1 MWKKKSPEEQMTL
14 VGHMHS
20 VIKSTPPFAV
30 PPPVP
35 PPPPDNDNV
44 DEKQQIFEIINEI
57 YQAYKVH
64 TTYRFLF
71 GFLSDVNALP
81 FFESWTAMS
90 EAQKKELVTRILNFS
105 KQKKRKR
112 EEEESKKRKRDVE
125 MEEKEAS
132 ELNWL
137 LMACGCGDSDDV
149 KAEISASELLQLL
162 YIRLKDGVVTDSL
175 INKFCRAVVMSGK
188 CNVNVECKEQCKS

>member
-20 VIKSTPPFAV
+20 VIKSTPPPFSV
-30 PPPVP
+30 

-44 DEKQQIFEIINEI
+44 DEKQQIFEIIFEI

-71 GFLSDVNALP
+71 GFLPDVNALP

-125 MEEKEAS
+125 TEEKEAS
-132 ELNWL
+132 ELKWL

-162 YIRLKDGVVTDSL
+162 YTRLKDGVVTDSL

-188 CNVNVECKEQCKS
+188 CNVNVECKEECKS